1 MLKQLKKSATEWKSH
16 PVTLPPLQVKE
27 VGPDASGPAF
37 LSLSTGAG
45 DRNRT
50 GTDIAIRRIL
60 SPLRLPV
67 PPPRHDKL

>member
-1 MLKQLKKSATEWKSH
+1 MEIFILLHSFRCKKIA
-16 PVTLPPLQVKE
+16 
-27 VGPDASGPAF
+27 GPEISGPAIFRF
-37 LSLSTGAG
+37 LIGAG